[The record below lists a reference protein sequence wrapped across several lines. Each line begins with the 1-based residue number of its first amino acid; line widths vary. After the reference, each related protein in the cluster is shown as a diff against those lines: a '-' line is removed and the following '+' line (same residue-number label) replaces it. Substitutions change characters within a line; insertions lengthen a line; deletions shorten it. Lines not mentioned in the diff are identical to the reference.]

1 MQPQHDPLL
10 ASDLLLAVAVDEERE
25 RRPVGPAGR
34 LDDVRDVVLL
44 GRRVEVLEVLPG
56 RLLVAGQVE
65 AGPKRLVIEPLG
77 IEFGD
82 DALQLR

>member
-1 MQPQHDPLL
+1 VAAEDAERTAQI
-10 ASDLLLAVAVDEERE
+10 ARDLGV
-25 RRPVGPAGR
+25 PAW
-34 LDDVRDVVLL
+34 
-44 GRRVEVLEVLPG
+44 
-56 RLLVAGQVE
+56 VAGAVE